1 MAKKSEK
8 NDGYSTKSLSKQ
20 LAEASRLAEWASAAN
35 VHRADFQSDVV
46 TAVIAGYV
54 DKFDALLPALSEA
67 ADAARDA
74 RTELVSEASDMEG
87 RAASVESQIDEL
99 KLRHVIGE
107 LDSEAFEAA
116 QEEARGGLD
125 VESLE
130 ATRNSVTEIDALLE
144 EFDQVQATMGESR
157 GTPAEARTA
166 SLGEDVLPASPD
178 DEVLTA
184 TPDDEVLTASPEVD
198 SLQPLDSSASS
209 LVGDGFSLEPTG
221 LADVLPGDNGEV
233 IEVQAEADPL
243 GEVWDVDMPGASP
256 AADSAEP
263 PVVAADDE
271 GDAPEE
277 PQEFMATGMVDAQPD
292 LAMPLADE
300 NLEAPPGEGTRL
312 VVSSP
317 GAEAVV
323 YPFNGEVMSLGRG
336 RNNDVQIKNDGKIS
350 RYHCRIFRRGD
361 EYVVEDN
368 KSSNGTLVDGKLVTR
383 QRLDGGEQVQVGET
397 RVLFCA
403 T

>member
-20 LAEASRLAEWASAAN
+20 LDEASRLAEWSSAAN

-54 DKFDALLPALSEA
+54 DKFDALLPALIDA
-67 ADAARDA
+67 ADGARDA
-74 RTELVSEASDMEG
+74 RTELVREASDMEG

-107 LDSEAFEAA
+107 LDAEAFEAA
-116 QEEARGGLD
+116 QEEARADLD
-125 VESLE
+125 IESLD
-130 ATRNSVTEIDALLE
+130 ATRKSVTEIDALLE
-144 EFDQVQATMGESR
+144 QFAQVQTTMDESR

-166 SLGEDVLPASPD
+166 SL
-178 DEVLTA
+178 DE
-184 TPDDEVLTASPEVD
+184 EVLTASPGDEG
-198 SLQPLDSSASS
+198 LPAMAEAAPS
-209 LVGDGFSLEPTG
+209 LVGEGFSIEPTG
-221 LADVLPGDNGEV
+221 LADIQPGDNGEV
-233 IEVQAEADPL
+233 IDVQAEDNGEVIDVQAEADPL
-243 GEVWDVDMPGASP
+243 GDVWDVDMPGASP
-256 AADSAEP
+256 AAESAEP
-263 PVVAADDE
+263 PVVAAEDG
-271 GDAPEE
+271 GDAADE
-277 PQEFMATGMVDAQPD
+277 PQEFMATGMVDVLPD
-292 LAMPLADE
+292 IDLPPLDKVA
-300 NLEAPPGEGTRL
+300 EAPPGEGTRL

-317 GAEAVV
+317 GAEPVV

-403 T
+403 N